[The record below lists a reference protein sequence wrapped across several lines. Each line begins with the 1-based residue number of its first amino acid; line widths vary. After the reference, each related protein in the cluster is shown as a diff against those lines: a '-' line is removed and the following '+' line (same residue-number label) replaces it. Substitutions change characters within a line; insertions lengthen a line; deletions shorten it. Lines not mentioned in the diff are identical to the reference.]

1 MKAHVSNN
9 SFIWVKADSGNL
21 YVCRTDALADPKHA
35 SEEEL
40 RKHCMDGSE
49 RPDNS

>member
-1 MKAHVSNN
+1 MKAHVSENN
-9 SFIWVKADSGNL
+9 FIWVKAKSGNL
-21 YVCRTDALADPKHA
+21 YVCKTGSVDPRSA

-40 RKHCMDGSE
+40 RKHCIDESQ

>member
-1 MKAHVSNN
+1 MTA
-9 SFIWVKADSGNL
+9 I
-21 YVCRTDALADPKHA
+21 ADPQNA

-40 RKHCMDGSE
+40 RKHCLDESQ

>member
-1 MKAHVSNN
+1 MKAHVSENN
-9 SFIWVKADSGNL
+9 FIWVKAKSGNL
-21 YVCRTDALADPKHA
+21 YVCKTGSVDPSSA

-40 RKHCMDGSE
+40 RKHCMDESQ